1 MLIAAWVIVLL
12 LLTWFFNARLETQNN
27 PNQHLSYLGSETAV
41 QLERNRLGHYVANGT
56 INGEDVIFML
66 DTGAS
71 DVSVP
76 ESLAN
81 QIGLEK
87 GRTSVYQTANG
98 PIRVWQTL
106 INEVRLGNIRVS
118 NVRASINPAV
128 QGNKVLLGMS
138 FLKHL
143 DFNQPGNTLT
153 LKYPDTP

>member
-71 DVSVP
+71 DISVP
-76 ESLAN
+76 ALLAS

-118 NVRASINPAV
+118 NVRASINPAA

-143 DFNQPGNTLT
+143 DFNQQGNTLT